1 MARVINVR
9 NPGKLRHRARRTIAE
24 ILRRLMSKPTLDA
37 EARDMAATVVFCLR
51 DIASTTEVTTL
62 AWEKRNYFLK
72 ADRFRLQ
79 WEWVTPTAESL
90 CDLIINE
97 RWERLPRELAELAPH
112 FSDIRV
118 ARMTRDASAWQ
129 GNHQRLLAQGSESAQ
144 EAQSENAG

>member
-24 ILRRLMSKPTLDA
+24 ILRRLMSKPALDTQ
-37 EARDMAATVVFCLR
+37 ARDMAATVVFCLR
-51 DIASTTEVTTL
+51 DIAKTTEATTT

-79 WEWVTPTAESL
+79 WEWVIPTAENLS
-90 CDLIINE
+90 DLIIKG
-97 RWERLPRELAELAPH
+97 RWECLPRELAELAPH

-118 ARMTRDASAWQ
+118 ARMTRDPSTWQ
-129 GNHQRLLAQGSESAQ
+129 GNYRRLLAQHDEPTQ
-144 EAQSENAG
+144 ET